1 MSGNEPA
8 IVLAETLTEVIP
20 QKLLAIWKEKGF
32 CSFNDGVITLVNP
45 LDYNTFCKPFFAK
58 NPVLA
63 ASFTMYYVIAKTA
76 FGNLLVWAKH
86 PDDSW
91 YLGYVDIMCNNF
103 EVISDDDF
111 NYFFDVLLNDDDYLE
126 EYFDL
131 RLFIQCKELLGPPTP
146 TECYGFD
153 PIPAIVG
160 KVTKDKAQRLPFKS
174 YFGECVMMI
183 K

>member
-8 IVLAETLTEVIP
+8 IMLAETLTEIIP
-20 QKLLAIWKEKGF
+20 SKLISIWKEKGF

-45 LDYNTFCKPFFAK
+45 VEYNSFCEPLFAK
-58 NPVLA
+58 SAVLSS
-63 ASFTMYYVIAKTA
+63 SFTTYYVIAKTA

-86 PDDSW
+86 PDESW

-111 NYFFDVLLNDDDYLE
+111 NYFFDVLLKDEDYLE

-131 RLFIQCKELLGPPTP
+131 RLFIQCKDQLGTLTP
-146 TECYGFD
+146 TECYGFN
-153 PIPAIVG
+153 PIPAVAG
-160 KVTKDKAQRLPFKS
+160 KVAKDQAQRLPFKA
-174 YFGECVMMI
+174 YFTACVEMI